1 MSTDIHIRSIK
12 EFNQLST
19 ADLAQVKSI
28 RFNLYKE
35 KTLDIPNSIYACSNL
50 NSLHIDRNETCFIAP
65 EIAQLKR
72 LQVLEIIQCP
82 IHDLPKELGELQEL
96 TVLKCEQTLLKKI
109 PKSVFECTNLTEL
122 SFTRSLIKSIP
133 KEIKQLQKLQKL
145 EAHHST
151 LEELPKELTELPN
164 LTELKLY
171 AVPIKTLPEWIGQL
185 KSIKL
190 LGLPKTHYS
199 QVPYFLFQLKKLVYY
214 CIPSFTVDGV
224 PEAITKQLEEYL
236 KRHCSVAGAQAYVQ
250 LMLSPN
256 TENSKIPLKHFVEV
270 TNIDNK
276 IVVQKVLD
284 YLKKQVPNTLNS
296 HPFQEGSEVAIL
308 GKFDGLGL
316 DYIKELFSNKGISI
330 TTKVSKTST
339 HVVLCYENKRKF
351 DPNKFPNLVLLS
363 NEELVQWAKINEG
376 AGYLESTADNGDTSM
391 QESIEELLLSS
402 SAENI
407 ELALEMLKSGGV
419 SQSMICPLLIAYSD
433 LTNYTEEGKIT
444 RNNIRQTLY
453 NTSVLSESIKKQIRR
468 DLSKGGFSF
477 SPSHRPER
485 EYKKRLERKGK
496 KEFDM
501 TRMAKHYFKTQKH
514 AYLYLL
520 ESDQV
525 SEADKYAFVQNNFI
539 QDKTMD
545 LSELKQLNKFPPI
558 LAQFDFIENINL
570 EHCAFAVF
578 PSIIRDGAF
587 PKLKQINL
595 RNNPIQTL
603 SKSVL
608 KKLPRCFI
616 ELDISYSSKK

>member
-12 EFNQLST
+12 AFDELSDT
-19 ADLAQVKSI
+19 ELALVKSI

-35 KTLDIPNSIYACSNL
+35 REEEIPNKVYACHNL
-50 NSLHIDRNETCFIAP
+50 ISFHIDRNAKCVIAP
-65 EIAQLKR
+65 KIAELKQ

-82 IHDLPKELGELQEL
+82 IHDLPKELGALQEL
-96 TVLKCEQTLLKKI
+96 TTLKCEETLLKVI
-109 PKSVFECTNLTEL
+109 PNAVFECKNLTEL

-133 KEIKQLQKLQKL
+133 KEIKQLQKL
-145 EAHHST
+145 ERFHAHHSSI
-151 LEELPKELTELPN
+151 EELPKELTELPN
-164 LTELKLY
+164 LSELKLY
-171 AVPIKTLPEWIGQL
+171 AIPIKTLPEWIGQL
-185 KSIKL
+185 KGIKL

-214 CIPSFTVDGV
+214 CIPSFTVDKV
-224 PEAITKQLEEYL
+224 PESISKQLEEYL
-236 KRHCSVAGAQAYVQ
+236 KRHISVAGAQAYVQ
-250 LMLSPN
+250 LMLLPN
-256 TENSKIPLKHFVEV
+256 AKNSKIPLKHFVEV
-270 TNIDNK
+270 TNIDDK
-276 IVVQKVLD
+276 TVVQKVLD
-284 YLKKQVPNTLNS
+284 YLKTQIPNTLNS
-296 HPFQEGSEVAIL
+296 HPFKEGSEVAIL

-316 DYIKELFSNKGISI
+316 DYIKELFNNKGISI

-351 DPNKFPNLVLLS
+351 DPSKFSNLVLLS
-363 NEELVQWAKINEG
+363 NEELVQWAKTNEG
-376 AGYLESTADNGDTSM
+376 AGYLENNANNGDNSM

-433 LTNYTEEGKIT
+433 LTNYTEEGKTT

-453 NTSVLSESIKKQIRR
+453 STSVLSENVKKQIRR

-501 TRMAKHYFKTQKH
+501 TRMAKHYFKTQKK
-514 AYLYLL
+514 AYTYLL

-525 SEADKYAFVQNNFI
+525 SEADKYAFVQDNFI
-539 QDKTMD
+539 KDKTLD

-608 KKLPRCFI
+608 KKLPHCFI
-616 ELDISYSSKK
+616 ELDLSY

>member
-1 MSTDIHIRSIK
+1 MSTDIHIRSINAFK
-12 EFNQLST
+12 QLSD
-19 ADLAQVKSI
+19 AELLQVKSI

-35 KTLDIPNSIYACSNL
+35 REEEIPSNIYACNNL
-50 NSLHIDRNETCFIAP
+50 TSLHIDRNVTCIISP
-65 EIAQLKR
+65 KIAQLKQ

-82 IHDLPKELGELQEL
+82 IQDLPKELSELKVL
-96 TVLKCEQTLLKKI
+96 TVLKCEETLLKTI
-109 PKSVFECTNLTEL
+109 PLSVFGCTGLTEL
-122 SFTRSLIKSIP
+122 SFNKSIIKSIP
-133 KEIKQLQKLQKL
+133 KEIQQLQNLQKLS
-145 EAHHST
+145 AHHST
-151 LEELPKELTELPN
+151 LEELPKELTKLPN

-171 AVPIKTLPEWIGQL
+171 AIPIKTLPEWIGQL
-185 KSIKL
+185 KKIKL
-190 LGLPKTHYS
+190 LGLPKTHYT

-214 CIPSFTVDGV
+214 CIPSFTVDNV
-224 PEAITKQLEEYL
+224 PESITKQLEEYL
-236 KRHCSVAGAQAYVQ
+236 KRHSSVAGAQAYVQ
-250 LMLSPN
+250 LMLSPS
-256 TENSKIPLKHFVEV
+256 TKSSKIPLKHFVEV
-270 TNIDNK
+270 TNIDDK
-276 IVVQKVLD
+276 SVVQKALN
-284 YLKKQVPNTLNS
+284 YLKKQLPNTLDT
-296 HPFQEGSEVAIL
+296 HPFQEGSELAIL

-316 DYIKELFSNKGISI
+316 DYIKELFSNKRILI

-351 DPNKFPNLVLLS
+351 DPSKFSNLVLLS
-363 NEELVQWAKINEG
+363 NEELVEWAKTNEG
-376 AGYLESTADNGDTSM
+376 AGYLENQASNGDTAI
-391 QESIEELLLSS
+391 QESIEKLLLSG

-419 SQSMICPLLIAYSD
+419 SQFMICPLLIAYSD
-433 LTNYTEEGKIT
+433 LTNYTEEGKTT

-453 NTSVLSESIKKQIRR
+453 STSVLSENAKKQIRR

-485 EYKKRLERKGK
+485 EYKKRLERKGN

-501 TRMAKHYFKTQKH
+501 TRMAKHYFKTQKR

-520 ESDQV
+520 ESDRV
-525 SEADKYAFVQNNFI
+525 LEEDKYAFVQDNFI
-539 QDKTMD
+539 EDKILN

-570 EHCAFAVF
+570 EHCSFSVF

-608 KKLPRCFI
+608 KKLPHCFI
-616 ELDISYSSKK
+616 ELDLSYSS